1 MHQHSGR
8 SSICAEHLAWNQE
21 AEGSNPSAQTKCG
34 VAERLNV
41 PALQAGGRR
50 LNPGWL
56 HHFNAAVAQ
65 PVERRPEKPG
75 VEGSIPSRCTNSF
88 ARWQVAPERHPLTS
102 ASRTC
107 RANRN
112 RRPSASRGSMTPETR
127 IWPRAESLD
136 CRDRDPPGRPQ
147 QCGPPHPAT
156 LRNVDRHGE
165 AQSGAVTGRG
175 FGVYRTPSCETF
187 QCRPEHL
194 GVAVAQLAEL
204 RDVTPAVVGSNPT
217 GHPQVFCEFQIKLR

>member
-1 MHQHSGR
+1 M
-8 SSICAEHLAWNQE
+8 
-21 AEGSNPSAQTKCG
+21 
-34 VAERLNV
+34 
-41 PALQAGGRR
+41 
-50 LNPGWL
+50 NPGWL

-65 PVERRPEKPG
+65 LVERRSEMPG

-136 CRDRDPPGRPQ
+136 CRDRDPPGWPQ
-147 QCGPPHPAT
+147 RCGPPHPAT
-156 LRNVDRHGE
+156 LRDADRHGE
-165 AQSGAVTGRG
+165 AQCGAATGRG

-217 GHPQVFCEFQIKLR
+217 GHPQVFSIDASLAQWKSIRLSSGMSAVQSRYEAPSLFATETKDARFSSSVAERPAHNRSSFSK